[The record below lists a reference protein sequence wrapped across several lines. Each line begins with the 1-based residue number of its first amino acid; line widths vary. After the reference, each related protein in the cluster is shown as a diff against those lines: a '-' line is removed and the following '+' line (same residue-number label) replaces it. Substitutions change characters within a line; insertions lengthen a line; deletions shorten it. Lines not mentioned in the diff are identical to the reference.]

1 MKDLL
6 TSKKFQAAVIAVLA
20 QIAAKFGLELDEASA
35 LMLISPLIAYI
46 VGQGVADLGKSAAK
60 EPKPVDQTKTDI
72 AVNP

>member
-35 LMLISPLIAYI
+35 LMLISPIIAYI

-60 EPKPVDQTKTDI
+60 ETRPVDQPKSD
-72 AVNP
+72 VNVSV